1 MCSERV
7 KPEIVAVHTT
17 TNITTVQWEFQLE
30 DQEKVKMFTLSCRDV
45 QGRPV
50 DIEEVPSAMKNVRDF
65 KNAFLVP
72 DKVYMITVLAVYED
86 GFKSESDVCRFT
98 SLCKYNTEPHAIKH
112 ITYALFFSSWVSQ

>member
-7 KPEIVAVHTT
+7 KPEIVGVHTT

-30 DQEKVKMFTLSCRDV
+30 DQEKVKLFTLSCRDV
-45 QGRPV
+45 QRRPV

-86 GFKSESDVCRFT
+86 GFKSESEAYQFT
-98 SLCKYNTEPHAIKH
+98 SICKYI
-112 ITYALFFSSWVSQ
+112 Q